1 MTTAQIIKNLENSTW
16 RDMMNDYYDD
26 LCDEWGENLVNSVW
40 NFENIYNGLTI
51 PNYQK
56 RDEIATLMFSISND
70 STWNDVL
77 IDLTEGNLT
86 VDMVAKEIFR
96 NIE

>member
-1 MTTAQIIKNLENSTW
+1 MH
-16 RDMMNDYYDD
+16 DYYED
-26 LCDEWGENLVNSVW
+26 LCHEWGNDLVDENW
-40 NFENIYNGLTI
+40 NYDTIYKALTI
-51 PNYQK
+51 PK
-56 RDEIATLMFSISND
+56 FERSDEIAKLMFSIGND

-77 IDLTEGNLT
+77 IDLTQGNLT

>member
-40 NFENIYNGLTI
+40 NFENTYNPKLSKT
-51 PNYQK
+51 
-56 RDEIATLMFSISND
+56 R
-70 STWNDVL
+70 
-77 IDLTEGNLT
+77 
-86 VDMVAKEIFR
+86 R
-96 NIE
+96 NCNPYVFYFK